1 MRQFFTLYRFEI
13 KKIFQKPYVPAL
25 LALSIALTLF
35 LNVRPL
41 LGEQTVAYVDEQ
53 QQFHFEA
60 VSNYEAIQL
69 ERRFAR
75 EDAGKLL
82 DNEAAWTMQEM
93 NRRYQEIYNQY
104 APDLTCVLLNHSLVF
119 ETLGRTGVNPVAEHI
134 EYPADYA
141 YQSLERGR
149 EEEFSSQL
157 LSQEEIAYWEREGTR
172 LTTPFVMEYT
182 GGWRGILEKAS
193 WLNLMAL
200 VFALIS
206 LCSSFSDDDA
216 YKTRP
221 LLASAAHS
229 RMPLTLA
236 RLAAGVSLACGCVLL
251 LFGLTAA
258 IQFFVHG
265 AGGAQMPI
273 QLLLF
278 GLTAAIQFFVHG
290 AGGAQMPIQLLKL
303 KPDQRGIGDAHL
315 SYICRD
321 MTAGQSVLVTVGM
334 SLLIALF
341 AGALSMLLSKLLRR
355 GVPALALPLGLLLL
369 SMIFEPPF
377 YYYDRVRA
385 QIWSYM
391 PFLAD
396 ERLVSLGGVQLDCI
410 PVSVLLYGGLA
421 AVALVTC
428 IWLCKARAVDK
439 M

>member
-75 EDAGKLL
+75 EDAGKPL
-82 DNEAAWTMQEM
+82 DNEAVWTMQEM

-273 QLLLF
+273 QLLELES
-278 GLTAAIQFFVHG
+278 
-290 AGGAQMPIQLLKL
+290 
-303 KPDQRGIGDAHL
+303 DQRGIGDVHL
-315 SYICRD
+315 SYSCRD
-321 MTAGQSVLVTVGM
+321 MTAGQAVLVTVGM

-391 PFLAD
+391 PIQRLYQTFLAD

-410 PVSVLLYGGLA
+410 PVSVLLYGELA
-421 AVALVTC
+421 AAALVTC

>member
-53 QQFHFEA
+53 QQFHFET

-75 EDAGKLL
+75 EDAGKPL
-82 DNEAAWTMQEM
+82 DNEAVWTMQEM

-134 EYPADYA
+134 EYPVDYA
-141 YQSLERGR
+141 YQNLERGR

-216 YKTRP
+216 YKARP

-273 QLLLF
+273 QLLELES
-278 GLTAAIQFFVHG
+278 
-290 AGGAQMPIQLLKL
+290 
-303 KPDQRGIGDAHL
+303 DQRGIGDVHL
-315 SYICRD
+315 SYSCRD
-321 MTAGQSVLVTVGM
+321 MTAGQAVLVTAGM

-391 PFLAD
+391 PIQRLYQTFLAD

>member
-53 QQFHFEA
+53 QQFHFET

-75 EDAGKLL
+75 EDAGKPL
-82 DNEAAWTMQEM
+82 DNEAVWTMQEM

-134 EYPADYA
+134 EYPVDYA
-141 YQSLERGR
+141 YQNLERGR

-251 LFGLTAA
+251 LFGLTTA

-273 QLLLF
+273 QLLE
-278 GLTAAIQFFVHG
+278 
-290 AGGAQMPIQLLKL
+290 L

-321 MTAGQSVLVTVGM
+321 MTAGQAVLVTVGM

-391 PFLAD
+391 PIQRLYQTFLAD

-421 AVALVTC
+421 AAALVTC
-428 IWLCKARAVDK
+428 VWLCKVRAVDK
-439 M
+439 T

>member
-53 QQFHFEA
+53 QQFHFET

-75 EDAGKLL
+75 EDAGKPL
-82 DNEAAWTMQEM
+82 DNEAVWTMQEM

-134 EYPADYA
+134 EYPVDYA
-141 YQSLERGR
+141 YQNLERGR

-251 LFGLTAA
+251 LFGLTTA

-273 QLLLF
+273 QLLE
-278 GLTAAIQFFVHG
+278 
-290 AGGAQMPIQLLKL
+290 L

-321 MTAGQSVLVTVGM
+321 MTAGQAVLVTVGM

-391 PFLAD
+391 PIQRLYQTFLAD

>member
-25 LALSIALTLF
+25 LALSTALTLF

-75 EDAGKLL
+75 EDAGKPL
-82 DNEAAWTMQEM
+82 DNEAVWTMQEM

-134 EYPADYA
+134 EYPVDYA
-141 YQSLERGR
+141 YQNLERGR

-182 GGWRGILEKAS
+182 GGWQGILEKAS

-273 QLLLF
+273 QLL
-278 GLTAAIQFFVHG
+278 
-290 AGGAQMPIQLLKL
+290 KL

-321 MTAGQSVLVTVGM
+321 MTAGQAVLVTVGM

-391 PFLAD
+391 PIQRLYQTFLAD

>member
-25 LALSIALTLF
+25 LALSTALTLF

-273 QLLLF
+273 QLLELES
-278 GLTAAIQFFVHG
+278 
-290 AGGAQMPIQLLKL
+290 
-303 KPDQRGIGDAHL
+303 DQRGIGDVHL
-315 SYICRD
+315 SYSCRD
-321 MTAGQSVLVTVGM
+321 MTAGQAVLVTVGM

-391 PFLAD
+391 PIQRLYQTFLAD

-421 AVALVTC
+421 AIALVTC

>member
-182 GGWRGILEKAS
+182 GGWQGILEKAS

-273 QLLLF
+273 QLLELES
-278 GLTAAIQFFVHG
+278 
-290 AGGAQMPIQLLKL
+290 
-303 KPDQRGIGDAHL
+303 DQRGIGDVHL
-315 SYICRD
+315 SYSCRD
-321 MTAGQSVLVTVGM
+321 MTAGQAVLVTAGM

-391 PFLAD
+391 PIQRLYQTFLAD

-421 AVALVTC
+421 AIALVTC

>member
-25 LALSIALTLF
+25 LALCIALTVF

-53 QQFHFEA
+53 QQFHFET

-75 EDAGKLL
+75 EDAGKPL
-82 DNEAAWTMQEM
+82 DNEAVWTMQEM

-119 ETLGRTGVNPVAEHI
+119 ETLRRTGVNPVAEHI

-273 QLLLF
+273 QLL
-278 GLTAAIQFFVHG
+278 
-290 AGGAQMPIQLLKL
+290 KL

-321 MTAGQSVLVTVGM
+321 MTAGQAVLVTVGM

-341 AGALSMLLSKLLRR
+341 AGALSMLLSKMLRR
-355 GVPALALPLGLLLL
+355 AVPALALPLGLLLL

-391 PFLAD
+391 PIQRLYQTFLAD

-428 IWLCKARAVDK
+428 VWLCKARAVDK

>member
-157 LSQEEIAYWEREGTR
+157 LSQEESAYWEREGTR

-273 QLLLF
+273 QLLELES
-278 GLTAAIQFFVHG
+278 
-290 AGGAQMPIQLLKL
+290 
-303 KPDQRGIGDAHL
+303 DQKGIGDVYL
-315 SYICRD
+315 SNSCRD
-321 MTAGQSVLVTVGM
+321 MTAGQAVLVTVGM

-391 PFLAD
+391 PIQRLYQTFLAD

-421 AVALVTC
+421 AIALVTC

-439 M
+439 V

>member
-273 QLLLF
+273 QLLELES
-278 GLTAAIQFFVHG
+278 
-290 AGGAQMPIQLLKL
+290 
-303 KPDQRGIGDAHL
+303 DQRGIGDVHL
-315 SYICRD
+315 SYSCRD
-321 MTAGQSVLVTVGM
+321 MTAGQAVLTTVGM
-334 SLLIALF
+334 GLLIALF

-391 PFLAD
+391 PIQRLYQTFLAD

>member
-75 EDAGKLL
+75 EDAGKPL
-82 DNEAAWTMQEM
+82 DNEAVWTMQEM

-141 YQSLERGR
+141 YQNLERGR

-273 QLLLF
+273 QLLELES
-278 GLTAAIQFFVHG
+278 
-290 AGGAQMPIQLLKL
+290 
-303 KPDQRGIGDAHL
+303 DQRGIGDVHL
-315 SYICRD
+315 SYSCRD
-321 MTAGQSVLVTVGM
+321 MTAGQAVLVTVGM

-391 PFLAD
+391 PIQRLYQTFLAD

-421 AVALVTC
+421 AAALVSC
-428 IWLCKARAVDK
+428 VWLCKVHAVDK

>member
-1 MRQFFTLYRFEI
+1 MRQFFTLYRFEL
-13 KKIFQKPYVPAL
+13 KKLFQKPYVPAL

-75 EDAGKLL
+75 EDAGKPL

-273 QLLLF
+273 QLLELES
-278 GLTAAIQFFVHG
+278 
-290 AGGAQMPIQLLKL
+290 
-303 KPDQRGIGDAHL
+303 DQRGIGDVHL
-315 SYICRD
+315 SYSCRD
-321 MTAGQSVLVTVGM
+321 MTAGQAVLVTVGM

-391 PFLAD
+391 PIQRLYQTFLAD

-410 PVSVLLYGGLA
+410 PMSVLLYGGLA

>member
-1 MRQFFTLYRFEI
+1 MRQFFTLYRFEL
-13 KKIFQKPYVPAL
+13 KKIFQKWYVPAL
-25 LALSIALTLF
+25 LALCIASTIF

-41 LGEQTVAYVDEQ
+41 LDEQTVAYVDEQ
-53 QQFHFEA
+53 QQFHFET

-75 EDAGKLL
+75 EDAGKPL
-82 DNEAAWTMQEM
+82 DNEAVWTMQEM

-134 EYPADYA
+134 EYPVDYA
-141 YQSLERGR
+141 YQNLERGR

-273 QLLLF
+273 QLLE
-278 GLTAAIQFFVHG
+278 
-290 AGGAQMPIQLLKL
+290 L
-303 KPDQRGIGDAHL
+303 KPDQKGIGDVYL
-315 SYICRD
+315 SNSCRD
-321 MTAGQSVLVTVGM
+321 MTAGQAVLVTVGM

-391 PFLAD
+391 PIQRLYQTFLAD

-421 AVALVTC
+421 AAALVTC

>member
-75 EDAGKLL
+75 EDAGKPL

-141 YQSLERGR
+141 YQNLERGR

-273 QLLLF
+273 QLLE
-278 GLTAAIQFFVHG
+278 
-290 AGGAQMPIQLLKL
+290 L

-321 MTAGQSVLVTVGM
+321 MTAGQAVLVTVGM

-341 AGALSMLLSKLLRR
+341 AGALSMLLSKMLRR

-391 PFLAD
+391 PIQRLYQTFLAD

-421 AVALVTC
+421 AAALVTC

>member
-1 MRQFFTLYRFEI
+1 MRQFFTLYRFEL
-13 KKIFQKPYVPAL
+13 KKLFQKPYVPAL
-25 LALSIALTLF
+25 LALWIVSTIL

-41 LGEQTVAYVDEQ
+41 LEEQTVAYVDEQ

-75 EDAGKLL
+75 EDAGKPL
-82 DNEAAWTMQEM
+82 DNEAVWTMQEM

-134 EYPADYA
+134 EYPVDYA
-141 YQSLERGR
+141 YQNLERGR

-273 QLLLF
+273 QLLELES
-278 GLTAAIQFFVHG
+278 
-290 AGGAQMPIQLLKL
+290 
-303 KPDQRGIGDAHL
+303 DQKGIGDVYL
-315 SYICRD
+315 SNSCRD
-321 MTAGQSVLVTVGM
+321 MTAGQAVLVTVGM

-341 AGALSMLLSKLLRR
+341 AGALSMLLSKMLRR

-391 PFLAD
+391 PIQRLYQTFLAD

-421 AVALVTC
+421 AAALVTC
-428 IWLCKARAVDK
+428 VWLCKARAVDK

>member
-25 LALSIALTLF
+25 LALCIALTVF

-53 QQFHFEA
+53 QQFHFET

-75 EDAGKLL
+75 EDAGKPL
-82 DNEAAWTMQEM
+82 DNEAVWTMQEM

-134 EYPADYA
+134 EYPVDYA
-141 YQSLERGR
+141 YQNLERGR

-273 QLLLF
+273 QLLELES
-278 GLTAAIQFFVHG
+278 
-290 AGGAQMPIQLLKL
+290 
-303 KPDQRGIGDAHL
+303 DQKGIGDVYL
-315 SYICRD
+315 SNSCRD
-321 MTAGQSVLVTVGM
+321 MTAGQAVLVTVGM

-391 PFLAD
+391 PIQRLYQTFLAD

-428 IWLCKARAVDK
+428 VWLCKAHAVDK

>member
-273 QLLLF
+273 QLLELES
-278 GLTAAIQFFVHG
+278 
-290 AGGAQMPIQLLKL
+290 
-303 KPDQRGIGDAHL
+303 DQKGIGDVYL
-315 SYICRD
+315 SNSCRD
-321 MTAGQSVLVTVGM
+321 MTAGQAVLVTVGM

-355 GVPALALPLGLLLL
+355 AVPALALPLGLLLL

-391 PFLAD
+391 PIQRLYQTFLAD

>member
-53 QQFHFEA
+53 QQFHFET

-75 EDAGKLL
+75 EDAGKPL
-82 DNEAAWTMQEM
+82 DNEAVWTMQEM

-134 EYPADYA
+134 EYPVDYA
-141 YQSLERGR
+141 YQNLERGR

-273 QLLLF
+273 QLLE
-278 GLTAAIQFFVHG
+278 
-290 AGGAQMPIQLLKL
+290 L

-321 MTAGQSVLVTVGM
+321 MTAGQAVLVTVGM

-391 PFLAD
+391 PIQRLYQTFLAD

>member
-273 QLLLF
+273 QLLELES
-278 GLTAAIQFFVHG
+278 
-290 AGGAQMPIQLLKL
+290 
-303 KPDQRGIGDAHL
+303 DQRGIGDVHL
-315 SYICRD
+315 SYSCRD
-321 MTAGQSVLVTVGM
+321 MTAGQAVLVTVGM

-391 PFLAD
+391 PIQRLYQTFLAD

>member
-273 QLLLF
+273 QLLE
-278 GLTAAIQFFVHG
+278 
-290 AGGAQMPIQLLKL
+290 L

-321 MTAGQSVLVTVGM
+321 MTARQAVLVTVGM

-391 PFLAD
+391 PIQRLYQTFLAD

-421 AVALVTC
+421 AIALVTC
-428 IWLCKARAVDK
+428 VWLCKTRAVDK

>member
-75 EDAGKLL
+75 EDAGKPL
-82 DNEAAWTMQEM
+82 DNEAVWTMQEM

-273 QLLLF
+273 QLLELES
-278 GLTAAIQFFVHG
+278 
-290 AGGAQMPIQLLKL
+290 
-303 KPDQRGIGDAHL
+303 DQRGIGDVHL
-315 SYICRD
+315 SYSCRD
-321 MTAGQSVLVTVGM
+321 MTAGQAVLVTAGM

-391 PFLAD
+391 PIQRLYQTFLAD

-410 PVSVLLYGGLA
+410 FVSAILYGGLA
-421 AVALVTC
+421 VIALATC
-428 IWLCKARAVDK
+428 IWLCKTRAVDRK
-439 M
+439 

>member
-273 QLLLF
+273 QLLELES
-278 GLTAAIQFFVHG
+278 
-290 AGGAQMPIQLLKL
+290 
-303 KPDQRGIGDAHL
+303 DQKGIGDVYL
-315 SYICRD
+315 SNSCRD
-321 MTAGQSVLVTVGM
+321 MTAGQAVLVTVGM

-391 PFLAD
+391 PIQRLYQTFLAD

>member
-75 EDAGKLL
+75 EDAGKPL
-82 DNEAAWTMQEM
+82 DNEAVWTMQEM

-273 QLLLF
+273 QLLE
-278 GLTAAIQFFVHG
+278 
-290 AGGAQMPIQLLKL
+290 L

-321 MTAGQSVLVTVGM
+321 MTAGQAVLVTVGM

-391 PFLAD
+391 PIQRLYQTFLAD

>member
-25 LALSIALTLF
+25 LALCIALTVF

-53 QQFHFEA
+53 QQFHFET

-75 EDAGKLL
+75 EDAGKPL
-82 DNEAAWTMQEM
+82 DNEAVWTMQEM

-119 ETLGRTGVNPVAEHI
+119 ETLGRTRVNPVAEHI

-273 QLLLF
+273 QLL
-278 GLTAAIQFFVHG
+278 
-290 AGGAQMPIQLLKL
+290 KL
-303 KPDQRGIGDAHL
+303 KPDQRGIGDVHL
-315 SYICRD
+315 SYSCRD
-321 MTAGQSVLVTVGM
+321 MTAGQAVLVTAGM

-391 PFLAD
+391 PIQRLYQTFLAD

>member
-25 LALSIALTLF
+25 LALCIALTVF

-53 QQFHFEA
+53 QQFHFET

-75 EDAGKLL
+75 EDAGKPL
-82 DNEAAWTMQEM
+82 DNEAVWTMQEM

-134 EYPADYA
+134 EYPVDYA
-141 YQSLERGR
+141 YQNLERGR

-251 LFGLTAA
+251 LFGLTTA

-273 QLLLF
+273 QLLE
-278 GLTAAIQFFVHG
+278 
-290 AGGAQMPIQLLKL
+290 L

-321 MTAGQSVLVTVGM
+321 MTAGQAVLVTVGM

-369 SMIFEPPF
+369 SMIFELPF

-391 PFLAD
+391 PIQRLYQTFLAD

>member
-75 EDAGKLL
+75 EDAGKPL

-273 QLLLF
+273 QLLELES
-278 GLTAAIQFFVHG
+278 
-290 AGGAQMPIQLLKL
+290 
-303 KPDQRGIGDAHL
+303 DQRGIGDVHL
-315 SYICRD
+315 SYSCRD
-321 MTAGQSVLVTVGM
+321 MTAGQAVLVTVGM

-355 GVPALALPLGLLLL
+355 AVPALALPLGLLLL

-391 PFLAD
+391 PIQRLYQTFLAD

-428 IWLCKARAVDK
+428 IWLCKVRAVDK

>member
-1 MRQFFTLYRFEI
+1 MRQFFTLYRFEL
-13 KKIFQKPYVPAL
+13 KKIFQKRYVPAL
-25 LALSIALTLF
+25 LALCIALTVV

-53 QQFHFEA
+53 QQFHFET

-75 EDAGKLL
+75 EDAGKPL
-82 DNEAAWTMQEM
+82 DNEAVWTMQEM

-119 ETLGRTGVNPVAEHI
+119 ETLGRMGVNPVAEHI

-141 YQSLERGR
+141 YQNLERGR

-172 LTTPFVMEYT
+172 LTMPFVMEYT
-182 GGWRGILEKAS
+182 GGWRGILEKAN
-193 WLNLMAL
+193 WLNLMVL
-200 VFALIS
+200 VFALVS

-273 QLLLF
+273 QLLELES
-278 GLTAAIQFFVHG
+278 
-290 AGGAQMPIQLLKL
+290 
-303 KPDQRGIGDAHL
+303 DQRGIGDVHL
-315 SYICRD
+315 SYSCRD
-321 MTAGQSVLVTVGM
+321 MTAGQAVLVTVGM

-391 PFLAD
+391 PIQRLYQTFLAD

-410 PVSVLLYGGLA
+410 FVSAILYGGLA
-421 AVALVTC
+421 VIALATC
-428 IWLCKARAVDK
+428 IWLCKTRAVDRK
-439 M
+439 

>member
-75 EDAGKLL
+75 EDAGKPL
-82 DNEAAWTMQEM
+82 DNEAVWTMQEM

-273 QLLLF
+273 QLLELES
-278 GLTAAIQFFVHG
+278 
-290 AGGAQMPIQLLKL
+290 
-303 KPDQRGIGDAHL
+303 DQRGIGDVHL
-315 SYICRD
+315 SYSCRD
-321 MTAGQSVLVTVGM
+321 MTAGQAVLVTVGM

-391 PFLAD
+391 PIQRLYQTFLAD

-421 AVALVTC
+421 AIALVTC

>member
-1 MRQFFTLYRFEI
+1 MRQFFTLYRFEL
-13 KKIFQKPYVPAL
+13 KKLFQKPYVPAL
-25 LALSIALTLF
+25 LALWIVSTIL

-41 LGEQTVAYVDEQ
+41 LEEQTVAYVDEQ

-75 EDAGKLL
+75 EDAGKPL
-82 DNEAAWTMQEM
+82 DNEAVWTMQEM

-134 EYPADYA
+134 EYPVDYA
-141 YQSLERGR
+141 YQNLERGR

-273 QLLLF
+273 QLLELES
-278 GLTAAIQFFVHG
+278 
-290 AGGAQMPIQLLKL
+290 
-303 KPDQRGIGDAHL
+303 DQKGIGDVYL
-315 SYICRD
+315 SNSCRD
-321 MTAGQSVLVTVGM
+321 MTAGQAVLVTVGM

-355 GVPALALPLGLLLL
+355 AVPALALPLGLLLL

-391 PFLAD
+391 PIQRLYQTFLAD

-421 AVALVTC
+421 AAALVTC
-428 IWLCKARAVDK
+428 VWLCKARAVDK

>member
-1 MRQFFTLYRFEI
+1 MRQFFTLYRFEL
-13 KKIFQKPYVPAL
+13 KKIFQKWYVPAL
-25 LALSIALTLF
+25 LALCIASTIF

-41 LGEQTVAYVDEQ
+41 LDEQTVAYVDEQ

-60 VSNYEAIQL
+60 VINYEAIQL

-75 EDAGKLL
+75 EDAGKPL
-82 DNEAAWTMQEM
+82 DNEAVWTMQEM

-273 QLLLF
+273 QLLELES
-278 GLTAAIQFFVHG
+278 
-290 AGGAQMPIQLLKL
+290 
-303 KPDQRGIGDAHL
+303 DQRGIGDVHL
-315 SYICRD
+315 SYSCRD
-321 MTAGQSVLVTVGM
+321 MTAGQAVLVTAGM

-391 PFLAD
+391 PIQRLYQTFLAD

>member
-69 ERRFAR
+69 ERSFAR
-75 EDAGKLL
+75 EDAGKPL

-119 ETLGRTGVNPVAEHI
+119 ETLGRTRVNPVAEHI

-273 QLLLF
+273 QLLELES
-278 GLTAAIQFFVHG
+278 
-290 AGGAQMPIQLLKL
+290 
-303 KPDQRGIGDAHL
+303 DQRGIGDVHL
-315 SYICRD
+315 SYSCRD
-321 MTAGQSVLVTVGM
+321 MTAGQAVLVTAGM

-391 PFLAD
+391 PIQRLYQTFLAD

>member
-25 LALSIALTLF
+25 LALCIALTVF

-53 QQFHFEA
+53 QQFHFET

-75 EDAGKLL
+75 EDAGKPL
-82 DNEAAWTMQEM
+82 DNEAVWTMQEM

-104 APDLTCVLLNHSLVF
+104 APDLTCVLLNHYLVF
-119 ETLGRTGVNPVAEHI
+119 ETLWRTGVNPVAEHI

-273 QLLLF
+273 QLLELES
-278 GLTAAIQFFVHG
+278 
-290 AGGAQMPIQLLKL
+290 
-303 KPDQRGIGDAHL
+303 DQKGIGDVYL
-315 SYICRD
+315 SNSCRD
-321 MTAGQSVLVTVGM
+321 MTAGQAVLVTVGM

-341 AGALSMLLSKLLRR
+341 AGALSMLLSKMLRR

-391 PFLAD
+391 PIQRLYQTFLAD

-428 IWLCKARAVDK
+428 VWLCKARAVDK

>member
-75 EDAGKLL
+75 EDAGKPL

-134 EYPADYA
+134 EYPVDYA
-141 YQSLERGR
+141 YQNLERGR

-157 LSQEEIAYWEREGTR
+157 LSQEEIAYWEREETR

-182 GGWRGILEKAS
+182 GGWQGILEKAS

-273 QLLLF
+273 QLLELES
-278 GLTAAIQFFVHG
+278 
-290 AGGAQMPIQLLKL
+290 
-303 KPDQRGIGDAHL
+303 DQKGIGDVYL
-315 SYICRD
+315 SNSCRD
-321 MTAGQSVLVTVGM
+321 MTAGQAVLVTVGM

-355 GVPALALPLGLLLL
+355 AVPALALPLGLLLL

-391 PFLAD
+391 PIQRLYQTFLAD

>member
-119 ETLGRTGVNPVAEHI
+119 ETLGRTRVNPVAEHI

-273 QLLLF
+273 QLLELES
-278 GLTAAIQFFVHG
+278 
-290 AGGAQMPIQLLKL
+290 
-303 KPDQRGIGDAHL
+303 DQRGIGDVHL
-315 SYICRD
+315 SYSCRD
-321 MTAGQSVLVTVGM
+321 MTAGQAVLVTVGM

-391 PFLAD
+391 PIQRLYQTFLAD

>member
-25 LALSIALTLF
+25 LALCIASTIF

-75 EDAGKLL
+75 EDAGKPL
-82 DNEAAWTMQEM
+82 DNEAAWAMQEM

-119 ETLGRTGVNPVAEHI
+119 ETLGRTRVNPVAEHI

-258 IQFFVHG
+258 IQFLVHG
-265 AGGAQMPI
+265 WSGAQMPI
-273 QLLLF
+273 QLLELES
-278 GLTAAIQFFVHG
+278 
-290 AGGAQMPIQLLKL
+290 
-303 KPDQRGIGDAHL
+303 DQRGIGDVHL

-321 MTAGQSVLVTVGM
+321 MTAGQAVLVTVGM

-355 GVPALALPLGLLLL
+355 AVPALALPLGLLLL

-391 PFLAD
+391 PIQRLYQTFLAD

-428 IWLCKARAVDK
+428 VWLCKARAVDK

>member
-93 NRRYQEIYNQY
+93 NDHYQEIYNQY
-104 APDLTCVLLNHSLVF
+104 TTAPTCVLLNHYLVF
-119 ETLGRTGVNPVAEHI
+119 DAMRQTGINPVYDGI
-134 EYPADYA
+134 EYPADFA
-141 YQSLERGR
+141 YQTMVEKQTW
-149 EEEFSSQL
+149 EFSSQQL
-157 LSQEEIAYWEREGTR
+157 TQEEIDYWERERSR
-172 LTTPFVMEYT
+172 LTTPFTIEYAS
-182 GGWRGILEKAS
+182 GCEGILEKAY

-206 LCSSFSDDDA
+206 LCGSFSDDDV

-221 LLASAAHS
+221 LLTSAIHGQL
-229 RMPLTLA
+229 PLTLA
-236 RLAAGVSLACGCVLL
+236 RLAAGVSLACGGVLV

-273 QLLLF
+273 QLLELES
-278 GLTAAIQFFVHG
+278 
-290 AGGAQMPIQLLKL
+290 
-303 KPDQRGIGDAHL
+303 DQKGIGDVYL
-315 SYICRD
+315 SNSCRD
-321 MTAGQSVLVTVGM
+321 MTAGQAVLVTVGM

-391 PFLAD
+391 PIQRLYQTFLAD

-421 AVALVTC
+421 AIALVTC

-439 M
+439 V

>member
-1 MRQFFTLYRFEI
+1 M
-13 KKIFQKPYVPAL
+13 
-25 LALSIALTLF
+25 
-35 LNVRPL
+35 
-41 LGEQTVAYVDEQ
+41 
-53 QQFHFEA
+53 
-60 VSNYEAIQL
+60 
-69 ERRFAR
+69 
-75 EDAGKLL
+75 
-82 DNEAAWTMQEM
+82 
-93 NRRYQEIYNQY
+93 
-104 APDLTCVLLNHSLVF
+104 
-119 ETLGRTGVNPVAEHI
+119 AEHI

-273 QLLLF
+273 QLLELES
-278 GLTAAIQFFVHG
+278 
-290 AGGAQMPIQLLKL
+290 
-303 KPDQRGIGDAHL
+303 DQRGIGDVHL
-315 SYICRD
+315 SYSCRD
-321 MTAGQSVLVTVGM
+321 MTAGQAVLVTVGM

-355 GVPALALPLGLLLL
+355 AVPALALPLGLLLL

-391 PFLAD
+391 PIQRLYQTFLAD

-428 IWLCKARAVDK
+428 IWLCKVRAVDK